1 MLIASER
8 ILLRIVLS
16 CVLGCIA
23 LTLVSC
29 GGTSAATINGLSALA
44 PVTVTLSPPTATVAT
59 NNSQMFTAIVNNTGS
74 TAVSWLING
83 LPSGAFK
90 DSSGNV
96 SYPFGQISGG
106 MYTAP
111 AFVPAPGTFML
122 TAAASADN
130 TAMANATLT
139 ITGPLTPGLVSVSPP
154 TASLFLGGSVAFTAT
169 VNDVPDPLLVWSV
182 NGVPGGDLSVGT
194 ITPIPGSASAAL
206 YIAPLALQGLSQ
218 VAITASYTNN
228 NSTQS
233 ASATVMLS
241 QAPPGDNITISPSV
255 ATVQTNQ
262 TQNFTASVSGVA
274 DGVVWQVDGIPGG
287 NASVGMIAGS
297 GDTATYTAPSVVPDP
312 PTLEITAA
320 STALPGLQASASIS
334 ITQGKPIVV
343 TVTPPKANVVI
354 NGTQQFLSMVE
365 NATDQTVTWEVNGIV
380 GGNSDLGTIS
390 NASSDPGL
398 YTAPATVPNPAT
410 VTISAVSNQDHKTKG
425 TATAT
430 IGLTAVVT
438 ISIDP
443 STPQTLPA
451 GGLGLPF
458 AATIMGTTGDT
469 LTWEIDGQANPDP
482 SLGSIQ
488 VTSTDTLQ
496 ATYLSPQSI
505 PSPATVQISAV
516 DLMGN
521 TSNVTPVT
529 ITMQPPPIQVT
540 IAPVGPTDV
549 IVGQSQPFSA
559 TITGTNDLIV
569 HWSLSG
575 PSCSGASCGTITPDQ
590 STLNATY
597 VAPQNVP
604 SPNNAVTVTVSADAD
619 PSVKASGTVDVVATA
634 MPSISI
640 SPNPATVPA
649 GLGQSLTF
657 TVTVS
662 NANPDSIISY
672 QLYCISDWDGQ
683 PEGNCQDVDFVDGPG
698 CITPDGGF
706 QTCGERPNQGQASGG
721 TTTVL
726 YNPPESVSTQSFEP
740 NQCAN
745 TDPHSSI
752 VPLTASISAQGCP
765 QGVCTTQVCITVT
778 P

>member
-139 ITGPLTPGLVSVSPP
+139 ITGPLTPGLVSLSPP

-297 GDTATYTAPSVVPDP
+297 EIQP
-312 PTLEITAA
+312 PTRRRPLSRI
-320 STALPGLQASASIS
+320 LRPLRLQQLRRRYPDCRRQRRYPSH
-334 ITQGKPIVV
+334 K
-343 TVTPPKANVVI
+343 
-354 NGTQQFLSMVE
+354 E
-365 NATDQTVTWEVNGIV
+365 N
-380 GGNSDLGTIS
+380 
-390 NASSDPGL
+390 
-398 YTAPATVPNPAT
+398 
-410 VTISAVSNQDHKTKG
+410 
-425 TATAT
+425 
-430 IGLTAVVT
+430 
-438 ISIDP
+438 
-443 STPQTLPA
+443 
-451 GGLGLPF
+451 
-458 AATIMGTTGDT
+458 
-469 LTWEIDGQANPDP
+469 
-482 SLGSIQ
+482 
-488 VTSTDTLQ
+488 
-496 ATYLSPQSI
+496 QS
-505 PSPATVQISAV
+505 
-516 DLMGN
+516 
-521 TSNVTPVT
+521 
-529 ITMQPPPIQVT
+529 
-540 IAPVGPTDV
+540 
-549 IVGQSQPFSA
+549 
-559 TITGTNDLIV
+559 
-569 HWSLSG
+569 
-575 PSCSGASCGTITPDQ
+575 
-590 STLNATY
+590 
-597 VAPQNVP
+597 
-604 SPNNAVTVTVSADAD
+604 
-619 PSVKASGTVDVVATA
+619 
-634 MPSISI
+634 
-640 SPNPATVPA
+640 
-649 GLGQSLTF
+649 
-657 TVTVS
+657 
-662 NANPDSIISY
+662 
-672 QLYCISDWDGQ
+672 
-683 PEGNCQDVDFVDGPG
+683 
-698 CITPDGGF
+698 
-706 QTCGERPNQGQASGG
+706 
-721 TTTVL
+721 
-726 YNPPESVSTQSFEP
+726 
-740 NQCAN
+740 
-745 TDPHSSI
+745 
-752 VPLTASISAQGCP
+752 
-765 QGVCTTQVCITVT
+765 
-778 P
+778 